1 MLPVEESE
9 VAVVPLI
16 DYFLFHGLSEVI
28 GARLPH
34 GLVIVENV
42 RVIGSP

>member
-16 DYFLFHGLSEVI
+16 DYFFLHGLSEVI
-28 GARLPH
+28 GVRLSH
-34 GLVIVENV
+34 GLVIIENV
-42 RVIGSP
+42 WVVGCA